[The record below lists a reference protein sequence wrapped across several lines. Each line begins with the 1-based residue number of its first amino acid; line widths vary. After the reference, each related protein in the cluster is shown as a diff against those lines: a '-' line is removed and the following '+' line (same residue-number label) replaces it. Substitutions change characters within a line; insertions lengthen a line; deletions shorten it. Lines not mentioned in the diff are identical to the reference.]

1 MMISDSVRT
10 RIDIIGGTELTSN
23 LRSRKAVCGLD
34 RAPARALYR
43 ATGLNDLDFEK
54 PMIGIANSWNDIIPG
69 HVHLNRLAKEVSDG
83 IREAGGVPL
92 SFGIPG
98 ICDGI
103 AMGHEGMRYSLPSRD
118 LIADSVEFMIEAHLL
133 DGWVGVTNCDKI
145 TPGMLM
151 AAGRINIPAA
161 IVTGGPMAP
170 GRLKKKSL
178 DLISIFE
185 ALGAHNAGEMSEE
198 EVVEIERHACPG
210 PGSCAGLFTANTM
223 SCLTEVLG
231 MSLPG
236 SGTSHALSEK
246 KINIARKTGQE
257 IVRLVKERRRPRSY
271 VKAASFRNAIRA
283 DMAIGGSTN
292 TCLHLPAI
300 AAEFGVNIQL
310 SLFDQISKKI
320 PHLINLRPGG
330 PYFLMDFEEAGGVPA
345 ILNRIRDSLEDTESV
360 FGIKIRKIA
369 SEAKV
374 LDQEIIRP
382 LSRPYHKEG
391 GIAILRGNLAPEG
404 AVIKQSAVATKSKHF
419 TGRARVFDSEQAATR
434 AIKAKKI
441 KLGEVIVIRFE
452 GPKGAP
458 GMPEMLGPTSLIS
471 GMGLGES
478 VALITDGRFSGG
490 TRGFSVGHISPEAY
504 VGGPLAALRNGD
516 TIEIDIDSRSIDVE
530 LSATEMKKRM
540 KGFRPPKKPAPGM
553 LRRYREM
560 AKSAA
565 DGAGTN

>member
-1 MMISDSVRT
+1 M
-10 RIDIIGGTELTSN
+10 
-23 LRSRKAVCGLD
+23 D
-34 RAPARALYR
+34 RAPARGLYR

-69 HVHLNRLAKEVSDG
+69 HVHLNSLARQVSDG

-118 LIADSVEFMIEAHLL
+118 IIADSVEFMIEAHML

-151 AAGRINIPAA
+151 AAGRMDIPAA

-170 GRLKKKSL
+170 GMLKKRGI

-185 ALGAHNAGEMSEE
+185 ALGAHDAGEMAEK
-198 EVVEIERHACPG
+198 EVIEIERHACPG

-231 MSLPG
+231 LSLPG
-236 SGTSHALSEK
+236 SGTSHALSDK
-246 KINIARKTGQE
+246 KMKIAKQTGRE
-257 IVRLVKERRRPRSY
+257 IVRLVWEQRRPRKY

-300 AAEFGVNIQL
+300 ASEFGFDIPL
-310 SLFDQISKKI
+310 SLFDKISRQI

-330 PYFLMDFEEAGGVPA
+330 PYFMMDFEMAGGVPA
-345 ILNRIRDSLEDTESV
+345 ILNRIKGSLEDTESI
-360 FGIKIRKIA
+360 FGMKIRKVA

-374 LDQEIIRP
+374 FDEDVIRR
-382 LSRPYHKEG
+382 LSTPFHTEG
-391 GIAILRGNLAPEG
+391 GIAILKGNLAPDG
-404 AVIKQSAVATKSKHF
+404 AVVKQSAVSEKSKHF
-419 TGRARVFDSEQAATR
+419 AGKACVFDSEQSVTR
-434 AIKAKKI
+434 AIKARKI
-441 KLGEVIVIRFE
+441 KAGDVIVIRFE

-471 GMGLGES
+471 GMGLAES

-490 TRGFSVGHISPEAY
+490 TRGLAVGHISPEAY
-504 VGGPLAALRNGD
+504 VGGALAALRDGD
-516 TIEIDIDSRSIDVE
+516 IIEIDLPKRSINVK
-530 LSATEMKKRM
+530 LSAGELKKRM
-540 KGFRPPKKPAPGM
+540 KNFKPLEKPAPGM
-553 LRRYREM
+553 LSRYRRFS
-560 AKSAA
+560 KSASQ
-565 DGAGTN
+565 GAGLD

>member
-1 MMISDSVRT
+1 
-10 RIDIIGGTELTSN
+10 
-23 LRSRKAVCGLD
+23 LD
-34 RAPARALYR
+34 RAPARGLYR
-43 ATGLNDLDFEK
+43 ATGLNDIDFEK

-69 HVHLNRLAKEVSDG
+69 HVHLNSLARQVSDG

-118 LIADSVEFMIEAHLL
+118 IIADSVEFMIEAHML

-151 AAGRINIPAA
+151 AAGRMDIPAA

-170 GRLKKKSL
+170 GMLKKRGI

-185 ALGAHNAGEMSEE
+185 ALGAHDAGEMAEK
-198 EVVEIERHACPG
+198 EVIEIERHACPG

-231 MSLPG
+231 LSLPG
-236 SGTSHALSEK
+236 SGTSHALSDK
-246 KINIARKTGQE
+246 KMKIAKQTGRE
-257 IVRLVKERRRPRSY
+257 IVRLVWEQRRPRKY

-300 AAEFGVNIQL
+300 ASEFGIDIPL
-310 SLFDQISKKI
+310 SLFDKISRQI

-330 PYFLMDFEEAGGVPA
+330 PYFMMDFEMAGGVPA
-345 ILNRIRDSLEDTESV
+345 ILNRIKGSLEDTESI
-360 FGIKIRKIA
+360 FGMKIRKVA

-374 LDQEIIRP
+374 FDEDVIRH
-382 LSRPYHKEG
+382 LSTPFHTEG
-391 GIAILRGNLAPEG
+391 GIAILKGNLAPDG
-404 AVIKQSAVATKSKHF
+404 AVVKQSAVSEKSKHF
-419 TGRARVFDSEQAATR
+419 TGKARVFDSEQSVTR
-434 AIKAKKI
+434 AIKARKI
-441 KLGEVIVIRFE
+441 KAGDVIVIRFE

-471 GMGLGES
+471 GMGLAES

-490 TRGFSVGHISPEAY
+490 TRGLAVGHISPEAY
-504 VGGPLAALRNGD
+504 VGGALAALRDGD
-516 TIEIDIDSRSIDVE
+516 IIEIDLPKRSINVK
-530 LSATEMKKRM
+530 LSAGELKKRM
-540 KGFRPPKKPAPGM
+540 KNFKPLEKPAPGM
-553 LRRYREM
+553 LSRYRRFS
-560 AKSAA
+560 KSASQ
-565 DGAGTN
+565 GAGLD

>member
-1 MMISDSVRT
+1 VSKQ
-10 RIDIIGGTELTSN
+10 
-23 LRSRKAVCGLD
+23 LRSKKAVGGLD
-34 RAPARALYR
+34 RAPARGLYR
-43 ATGLNDLDFEK
+43 ATGLNDMDFDK
-54 PMIGIANSWNDIIPG
+54 PMIGIANSWNAIIPG
-69 HVHLNRLAKEVSDG
+69 HIHLNKLAQEVADG

-103 AMGHEGMRYSLPSRD
+103 AMGHEGMRYSLPSREV
-118 LIADSVEFMIEAHLL
+118 IADSVELMIEAHML

-151 AAGRINIPAA
+151 AAGRMDIPAA
-161 IVTGGPMAP
+161 MVTGGPMAP
-170 GRLKKKSL
+170 GMLKKRGL

-185 ALGAHNAGEMSEE
+185 ALGAHDAGEMAER
-198 EVVEIERHACPG
+198 EVAEIERHACPG

-231 MSLPG
+231 LSLPG
-236 SGTSHALSEK
+236 SGTSHALSDRK
-246 KINIARKTGQE
+246 VKIARQTGRE
-257 IVRLVKERRRPRSY
+257 IVRLVREQRCPRKY

-300 AAEFGVNIQL
+300 AAEFGVSIPL
-310 SLFDQISKKI
+310 SLFDKISRKI

-330 PYFLMDFEEAGGVPA
+330 PYFLMDFEMAGGVPA
-345 ILNRIRDSLEDTESV
+345 ILHRIVDSLEDTESV
-360 FGIKIRKIA
+360 FGVKIKRIA
-369 SEAKV
+369 SAANV
-374 LDQEIIRP
+374 LNEEIIRP
-382 LSRPYHKEG
+382 LSSPFHKEG
-391 GIAILRGNLAPEG
+391 GIAVLKGNLAPEG
-404 AVIKQSAVATKSKHF
+404 AVVKQSAVSYQMKHF
-419 TGRARVFDSEQAATR
+419 SGKARVFDSEQSATS
-434 AIKAKKI
+434 AIKSRKI
-441 KLGEVIVIRFE
+441 KSGDVVVIRFE

-490 TRGFSVGHISPEAY
+490 TRGLSVGHICPEAY

-516 TIEIDIDSRSIDVE
+516 LVEID
-530 LSATEMKKRM
+530 LPKRM
-540 KGFRPPKKPAPGM
+540 ISVKLTAAEIKRRLKSFEPPKKPAPGM
-553 LRRYREM
+553 LSRYRQFT
-560 AKSAA
+560 KSASQ
-565 DGAGTN
+565 GAGVG

>member
-1 MMISDSVRT
+1 MPKQ
-10 RIDIIGGTELTSN
+10 
-23 LRSRKAVCGLD
+23 LRSKKAIGGLD
-34 RAPARALYR
+34 RAPARGLYR
-43 ATGLNDLDFEK
+43 ANGLNDQDFNK
-54 PMIGIANSWNDIIPG
+54 PMIGIANSWNEIIPG
-69 HVHLNRLAKEVSDG
+69 HVHLNRLAQQVSDG

-92 SFGIPG
+92 TFGIPG

-118 LIADSVEFMIEAHLL
+118 IIADSVELMIEAHML
-133 DGWVGVTNCDKI
+133 DGWVGITNCDKI

-151 AAGRINIPAA
+151 AAGRMDIPAT

-170 GRLKKKSL
+170 GMLRNRGL

-185 ALGAHNAGEMSEE
+185 ALGAHDAGEMAEK

-231 MSLPG
+231 LSLPG
-236 SGTSHALSEK
+236 SGTSHALSDK
-246 KINIARKTGQE
+246 KMKLAKETGRQ
-257 IVRLVKERRRPRSY
+257 IVRLVWEQRTPRKC

-310 SLFDQISKKI
+310 SLFDKISRQI

-330 PYFLMDFEEAGGVPA
+330 PYFLMDFEMAGGVPA
-345 ILNRIRDSLEDTESV
+345 ILNRIKDSLEDTESI
-360 FGIKIRKIA
+360 FGGKIRKIA

-374 LDQEIIRP
+374 LDGDIIRP
-382 LSRPYHKEG
+382 VSSPFHKEG
-391 GIAILRGNLAPEG
+391 GIAVLTGNLAPEG
-404 AVIKQSAVATKSKHF
+404 SVVKQSAVSEKMKSYSGK
-419 TGRARVFDSEQAATR
+419 AKVFDSERAATK
-434 AIKAKKI
+434 AIKARKI
-441 KLGEVIVIRFE
+441 KAGDVIVIRFE

-458 GMPEMLGPTSLIS
+458 GMPEMLGPTSLIN

-490 TRGFSVGHISPEAY
+490 TRGLSVGHITPEAY
-504 VGGPLAALRNGD
+504 VGGALAALRDGD
-516 TIEIDIDSRSIDVE
+516 RIKIDLPKRRIDVD
-530 LSATEMKKRM
+530 LSAAELKKRL
-540 KGFRPPKKPAPGM
+540 KKFKPPEKPAPGM
-553 LRRYREM
+553 LSRYRRFC
-560 AKSAA
+560 KSASE
-565 DGAGTN
+565 GAGLD

>member
-1 MMISDSVRT
+1 LKREKVYHMPKQQ
-10 RIDIIGGTELTSN
+10 
-23 LRSRKAVCGLD
+23 LRSKRAVGGLD
-34 RAPARALYR
+34 RAPARGLYR
-43 ATGLNDLDFEK
+43 ATGLNDMDFEK

-69 HVHLNRLAKEVSDG
+69 HMHLNKLAQQVSEG

-103 AMGHEGMRYSLPSRD
+103 AMGHEGMRYSLPSREI
-118 LIADSVEFMIEAHLL
+118 IADSVELMIEAHML

-151 AAGRINIPAA
+151 AVGRLDLPAA

-170 GRLKKKSL
+170 GMLRKRGL

-185 ALGAHNAGEMSEE
+185 ALGAHDAGEMAER

-231 MSLPG
+231 LSLPG
-236 SGTSHALSEK
+236 SGTSHALSDK
-246 KINIARKTGQE
+246 KIRIAKDTGRE
-257 IVRLVKERRRPRSY
+257 IVRLVKEQRKPRKY

-300 AAEFGVNIQL
+300 ASEFGISIPL
-310 SLFDQISKKI
+310 SLFDQISRKI

-330 PYFLMDFEEAGGVPA
+330 PHFLMDFEMAGGVPA
-345 ILNRIRDSLEDTESV
+345 ILSRIRGSLEDTESI
-360 FGIKIRKIA
+360 FGERIKRMA

-374 LDQEIIRP
+374 LDEDVIRP
-382 LSRPYHKEG
+382 LSTPYHKEG
-391 GIAILRGNLAPEG
+391 GIAIMRGNLAPDG
-404 AVIKQSAVATKSKHF
+404 AVVKQSAVSEKSRHF
-419 TGRARVFDSEQAATR
+419 SGKARVFDSEQSATR
-434 AIKAKKI
+434 AIKGRKI
-441 KLGEVIVIRFE
+441 KPGDVVVIRFE

-471 GMGLGES
+471 GMGLGDS

-490 TRGFSVGHISPEAY
+490 TRGLSIGHVSPEAY
-504 VGGPLAALRNGD
+504 AGGPLAALRNGD
-516 TIEIDIDSRSIDVE
+516 LIEIDVPKRSIDVK
-530 LSATEMKKRM
+530 LSAADIKKRL
-540 KGFRPPKKPAPGM
+540 KDFEPPEKPAPGM
-553 LRRYREM
+553 LGRYRRYT
-560 AKSAA
+560 KSASQ
-565 DGAGTN
+565 GAGTN

>member
-1 MMISDSVRT
+1 MPMQ
-10 RIDIIGGTELTSN
+10 
-23 LRSRKAVCGLD
+23 LRSKKAVGGID
-34 RAPARALYR
+34 RAPARGLYR

-69 HVHLNRLAKEVSDG
+69 HIHLNRLAQQIADG

-118 LIADSVEFMIEAHLL
+118 TIADSVELMIEAHML

-151 AAGRINIPAA
+151 AVGRMNIPAA

-170 GRLKKKSL
+170 GMLRKRGL

-185 ALGAHNAGEMSEE
+185 ALGAHDAGEMAER

-231 MSLPG
+231 LSLPG
-236 SGTSHALSEK
+236 SGTSHALSDR
-246 KINIARKTGQE
+246 KIKIARETGRE
-257 IVRLVKERRRPRSY
+257 VVRLVREQRRPRTF

-300 AAEFGVNIQL
+300 ASEFGVEIPL
-310 SLFDQISKKI
+310 SLFDQISRRI

-330 PYFLMDFEEAGGVPA
+330 PHFLMDFEMAGGVPA
-345 ILNRIRDSLEDTESV
+345 ILNRLKSSLEDTESI
-360 FGIKIRKIA
+360 FGVRIRKIA
-369 SEAKV
+369 SESKV
-374 LDQEIIRP
+374 LDDDVIRP
-382 LSRPYHKEG
+382 LDMPYHKEG
-391 GIAILRGNLAPEG
+391 GIAVLRGNLAPDG
-404 AVIKQSAVATKSKHF
+404 AVVKQSAVSENSKHF
-419 TGRARVFDSEQAATR
+419 IGKARVFDSERAATK
-434 AIKAKKI
+434 AIKGRKI
-441 KLGEVIVIRFE
+441 RAGDVVVIRFE

-471 GMGLGES
+471 GMGLGDS

-490 TRGFSVGHISPEAY
+490 TRGLSVGHISPEAY
-504 VGGPLAALRNGD
+504 VGGPLAALRD
-516 TIEIDIDSRSIDVE
+516 RDLIEIDLPKRTISVK
-530 LSATEMKKRM
+530 LSAADIKKRL
-540 KGFRPPKKPAPGM
+540 KGFEPPEKPAPGM
-553 LRRYREM
+553 LSRYRRFT
-560 AKSAA
+560 KSASQ
-565 DGAGTN
+565 GAGLN

>member
-1 MMISDSVRT
+1 M
-10 RIDIIGGTELTSN
+10 
-23 LRSRKAVCGLD
+23 D
-34 RAPARALYR
+34 RAPARGLYR

-69 HVHLNRLAKEVSDG
+69 HVHLNSLARQVSDG

-118 LIADSVEFMIEAHLL
+118 IIADSVEFMIEAHML

-151 AAGRINIPAA
+151 AAGRMDIPAA

-170 GRLKKKSL
+170 GMLKKRGI

-185 ALGAHNAGEMSEE
+185 ALGAHDAGEMAEK
-198 EVVEIERHACPG
+198 EVIEIERHACPG

-231 MSLPG
+231 LSLPG
-236 SGTSHALSEK
+236 SGTSHALSDK
-246 KINIARKTGQE
+246 KMKIAKQTGRE
-257 IVRLVKERRRPRSY
+257 IVRLVWEQRKPRKY

-300 AAEFGVNIQL
+300 ASEFGFDIPL
-310 SLFDQISKKI
+310 SLFDKISRQI

-330 PYFLMDFEEAGGVPA
+330 PYFMMDFEMAGGVPA
-345 ILNRIRDSLEDTESV
+345 ILNRIKGSLEDTESI
-360 FGIKIRKIA
+360 FGMKIRKVA

-374 LDQEIIRP
+374 FDEDVIRR
-382 LSRPYHKEG
+382 LSAPFHTEG
-391 GIAILRGNLAPEG
+391 GIAILKGNLAPDG
-404 AVIKQSAVATKSKHF
+404 AVVKQSAVSEKSKHF
-419 TGRARVFDSEQAATR
+419 AGKARVFDSEQSVTR
-434 AIKAKKI
+434 AIKARKI
-441 KLGEVIVIRFE
+441 KAGDVIVIRFE

-471 GMGLGES
+471 GMGLAES

-490 TRGFSVGHISPEAY
+490 TRGLAVGHISPEAY
-504 VGGPLAALRNGD
+504 VGGALAALRDGD
-516 TIEIDIDSRSIDVE
+516 IIEIDLPKRSINVK
-530 LSATEMKKRM
+530 LSAGELKKRM
-540 KGFRPPKKPAPGM
+540 KNFKPLEKPAPGM
-553 LRRYREM
+553 LSRYRRFS
-560 AKSAA
+560 KSASQ
-565 DGAGTN
+565 GAGLD

>member
-1 MMISDSVRT
+1 MTSD
-10 RIDIIGGTELTSN
+10 
-23 LRSRKAVCGLD
+23 LRSKKAVCGLD
-34 RAPARALYR
+34 RAPARSLYR

-54 PMIGIANSWNDIIPG
+54 PMIGIANSWNEIIPG
-69 HVHLNRLAKEVSDG
+69 HVHLNRLAQEVADG
-83 IREAGGVPL
+83 VREAGGVPL

-151 AAGRINIPAA
+151 AAGRVNIPAA

-170 GRLKKKSL
+170 GQLKKKSL

-185 ALGAHNAGEMSEE
+185 ALGAHNAGEMAEE

-231 MSLPG
+231 LSLPG

-246 KINIARKTGQE
+246 KIKIARKTGQE
-257 IVRLVKERRRPRSY
+257 AVRLVKERRKPRDY
-271 VKAASFRNAIRA
+271 IKAAGFRNAIRA

-300 AAEFGVNIQL
+300 AAEFGVRIPL
-310 SLFDQISKKI
+310 SLFDQISRKI

-345 ILNRIRDSLEDTESV
+345 ILNRIRSSLEDTQSI
-360 FGIKIRKIA
+360 FGVKIRKIA

-374 LDQEIIRP
+374 LDDDIIRP
-382 LSRPYHKEG
+382 LNRPYHKEG

-404 AVIKQSAVATKSKHF
+404 AVVKQSAVSAKSKHF
-419 TGRARVFDSEQAATR
+419 IGRTRVFDSERAATS
-434 AIKAKKI
+434 AIKAKRI
-441 KLGEVIVIRFE
+441 KPGDVIVIRFE

-490 TRGFSVGHISPEAY
+490 TRGLSIGHVSPEAY
-504 VGGPLAALRNGD
+504 IGGPLAALRSGD
-516 TIEIDIDSRSIDVE
+516 MIEIDIEGRTMDVK
-530 LSATEMKKRM
+530 LSAAEMKRRM
-540 KGFRPPKKPAPGM
+540 KGFRPPEKPAPGM
-553 LRRYREM
+553 LKRYREM
-560 AKSAA
+560 ARSAA
-565 DGAGTN
+565 VGAGTN

>member
-1 MMISDSVRT
+1 MPKQ
-10 RIDIIGGTELTSN
+10 
-23 LRSRKAVCGLD
+23 LRSKKAVGGLD
-34 RAPARALYR
+34 RAPARGLYR

-69 HVHLNRLAKEVSDG
+69 HVHLNSLARQVSDG

-118 LIADSVEFMIEAHLL
+118 IIADSVEFMIEAHML

-151 AAGRINIPAA
+151 AAGRMDIPAA

-170 GRLKKKSL
+170 GMLKKRGV

-185 ALGAHNAGEMSEE
+185 ALGAHDAGEMAEK
-198 EVVEIERHACPG
+198 EVIEIEKHACPG

-231 MSLPG
+231 LSLPG
-236 SGTSHALSEK
+236 SGTSHALSDK
-246 KINIARKTGQE
+246 KMKIAKQTGRE
-257 IVRLVKERRRPRSY
+257 IVRLVWEQRRPRKY

-300 AAEFGVNIQL
+300 ASEFGIDIPL
-310 SLFDQISKKI
+310 SLFDKISRQI

-330 PYFLMDFEEAGGVPA
+330 PYFMMDFEMAGGVPA
-345 ILNRIRDSLEDTESV
+345 ILNRIKGSLEDTESI
-360 FGIKIRKIA
+360 FGMKIRKIA

-374 LDQEIIRP
+374 LDEDVIRP
-382 LSRPYHKEG
+382 LSAPFHTEG
-391 GIAILRGNLAPEG
+391 GIAILKGNLAPDG
-404 AVIKQSAVATKSKHF
+404 AVVKQSAVSEKSKHF
-419 TGRARVFDSEQAATR
+419 TGKARVFDSEQSVTR
-434 AIKAKKI
+434 AIKARKI
-441 KLGEVIVIRFE
+441 KAGDVIVIRFE

-471 GMGLGES
+471 GMGLAES

-490 TRGFSVGHISPEAY
+490 TRGLAVGHISPEAY
-504 VGGPLAALRNGD
+504 VGGALAALRDGD
-516 TIEIDIDSRSIDVE
+516 IIEIDLPKRSINVK
-530 LSATEMKKRM
+530 LSAGELKKRM
-540 KGFRPPKKPAPGM
+540 KNFKPLEKPAPGM
-553 LRRYREM
+553 LSRYRRFS
-560 AKSAA
+560 KSASQ
-565 DGAGTN
+565 GAGLD

>member
-1 MMISDSVRT
+1 MPMQ
-10 RIDIIGGTELTSN
+10 
-23 LRSRKAVCGLD
+23 LRSKKAVGGID
-34 RAPARALYR
+34 RAPARGLYR

-69 HVHLNRLAKEVSDG
+69 HIHLNRLAQQIADG

-118 LIADSVEFMIEAHLL
+118 TIADSVELMIEAHML

-151 AAGRINIPAA
+151 AVGRMNIPAA

-170 GRLKKKSL
+170 GMLRKRGL

-185 ALGAHNAGEMSEE
+185 ALGANDAGEMAER

-231 MSLPG
+231 LSLPG
-236 SGTSHALSEK
+236 SGTSHALSDR
-246 KINIARKTGQE
+246 KIKIARETGRE
-257 IVRLVKERRRPRSY
+257 VVRLVREQRRPRTF

-300 AAEFGVNIQL
+300 ASEFGVEIPL
-310 SLFDQISKKI
+310 SLFDQISRRI

-330 PYFLMDFEEAGGVPA
+330 PHFLMDFEMAGGVPA
-345 ILNRIRDSLEDTESV
+345 ILNRLKSSLEDTESI
-360 FGIKIRKIA
+360 FGVRIRKIA
-369 SEAKV
+369 SESKV
-374 LDQEIIRP
+374 LDDDVIRP
-382 LSRPYHKEG
+382 LDMPYHKEG
-391 GIAILRGNLAPEG
+391 GIAVLRGNLAPDG
-404 AVIKQSAVATKSKHF
+404 AVVKQSAVSENSKHF
-419 TGRARVFDSEQAATR
+419 IGKARVFDSERAATK
-434 AIKAKKI
+434 AIKGRKI
-441 KLGEVIVIRFE
+441 RAGDVVVIRFE

-471 GMGLGES
+471 GMGLGDS

-490 TRGFSVGHISPEAY
+490 TRGLSVGHISPEAY
-504 VGGPLAALRNGD
+504 VGGPLAALRD
-516 TIEIDIDSRSIDVE
+516 RDLIEIDLPKRTISVK
-530 LSATEMKKRM
+530 LSAADIKKRL
-540 KGFRPPKKPAPGM
+540 KGFEPPEKPAPGM
-553 LRRYREM
+553 LSRYRRFT
-560 AKSAA
+560 KSASQ
-565 DGAGTN
+565 GAGLN

>member
-1 MMISDSVRT
+1 M
-10 RIDIIGGTELTSN
+10 
-23 LRSRKAVCGLD
+23 D
-34 RAPARALYR
+34 RAPARGLYR

-69 HVHLNRLAKEVSDG
+69 HMHLNSLAQQVSDG

-118 LIADSVEFMIEAHLL
+118 IIADSVEFMIEAHML

-151 AAGRINIPAA
+151 AAGRMDIPAA

-170 GRLKKKSL
+170 GMLKKRGI

-185 ALGAHNAGEMSEE
+185 ALGAHDAGEMAEK
-198 EVVEIERHACPG
+198 EVIEIERHACPG

-231 MSLPG
+231 LSLPG
-236 SGTSHALSEK
+236 SGTSHALSDK
-246 KINIARKTGQE
+246 KMKIAKQTGRE
-257 IVRLVKERRRPRSY
+257 IVRLVWEQRKPRKY

-300 AAEFGVNIQL
+300 ASEFGFDIPL
-310 SLFDQISKKI
+310 SLFDKISRQI

-330 PYFLMDFEEAGGVPA
+330 PYFMMDFEMAGGVPA
-345 ILNRIRDSLEDTESV
+345 ILNRIKGSLEDTESI
-360 FGIKIRKIA
+360 FGMKIRKVA

-374 LDQEIIRP
+374 FDEDVIRR
-382 LSRPYHKEG
+382 LSTPFHTEG
-391 GIAILRGNLAPEG
+391 GIAILKGNLAPDG
-404 AVIKQSAVATKSKHF
+404 AVVKQSAVSEKSKHF
-419 TGRARVFDSEQAATR
+419 TGKARVFDSEQSVTR
-434 AIKAKKI
+434 AIKARKI
-441 KLGEVIVIRFE
+441 KAGDVIVIRFE

-471 GMGLGES
+471 GMGLAES

-490 TRGFSVGHISPEAY
+490 TRGLAVGHISPEAY
-504 VGGPLAALRNGD
+504 VGGALAALRDGD
-516 TIEIDIDSRSIDVE
+516 IIEIDLPKRSINVK
-530 LSATEMKKRM
+530 LSAGELKKRM
-540 KGFRPPKKPAPGM
+540 KNFKPLEKPAPGM
-553 LRRYREM
+553 LSRYRRFS
-560 AKSAA
+560 KSASQ
-565 DGAGTN
+565 GAGLD